1 MAPTGWLAAGA
12 GFLFSYYNSKVQ
24 EERKARIERVCTQLK
39 DFYGPLLACVTATK
53 SSYDAMVQQH
63 SPDGTI
69 LGFQRAVM
77 MNPHGAEGRA
87 YRLWMT
93 EVLQP
98 LNERAATIIF
108 DHIDLLESSTIIP
121 ELLQLVAHMATS
133 RVMLQRWKDGEF
145 DTKSVISYPDKLLG
159 FIQDE
164 FDRVKR
170 KQADLLGEKTVLSKL

>member
-1 MAPTGWLAAGA
+1 
-12 GFLFSYYNSKVQ
+12 
-24 EERKARIERVCTQLK
+24 
-39 DFYGPLLACVTATK
+39 
-53 SSYDAMVQQH
+53 MVQQH

-87 YRLWMT
+87 YRLEHRHSPFAGVVCCQCQAQGPLPATAISCCGEKRLGLHNDRPALFTWGQNCVGYLLWHTRTACIMLGMGTMCHHALPAVCRLWMT

-133 RVMLQRWKDGEF
+133 RVMLQR
-145 DTKSVISYPDKLLG
+145 
-159 FIQDE
+159 
-164 FDRVKR
+164 
-170 KQADLLGEKTVLSKL
+170 